1 MNAEENNSRNTC
13 SALYPRLSAFICGL
27 VVFLFLIAMPTY
39 AEASSP
45 ASKSKPAPVPKIP
58 IAPLHEAITTFVP
71 FDNAPFPFRGRIP
84 DSGKHFLDHSD
95 GGRQGHVS
103 PRDGSV
109 HWEDETFKDN
119 SVLLYLPKGFDVRR
133 PALIV
138 VFFHG
143 NGATLSRDV
152 LDRQQVAAQLA
163 ASGINAVLVAPQFAI
178 DAADS
183 SAGRFWQRGHFA
195 KFVSEAA
202 TKLAAQYG
210 DKRAADAF
218 RQSKVVLVAYSGGY
232 LPAAW
237 SLDVGKIGT
246 RLQGVV
252 LFDAMYGQIDK
263 FVSWLERARN
273 GAFFFSAYGES
284 THDEN
289 EALKEEL
296 DEANLRYKTVLP
308 KKLIPGGITFVDA
321 SSGTKHEDFV
331 TQAWTQNPL
340 TWVLSRIPGYPRT
353 AAKPAAHHPPPR

>member
-1 MNAEENNSRNTC
+1 MAT
-13 SALYPRLSAFICGL
+13 APAYAATQKA
-27 VVFLFLIAMPTY
+27 VV
-39 AEASSP
+39 
-45 ASKSKPAPVPKIP
+45 SKPATAPKIP

-103 PRDGSV
+103 SRDGSV

-119 SVLLYLPKGFDVRR
+119 RVLLYLPLGFDVRK

-163 ASGINAVLVAPQFAI
+163 ASGINAVLVAPQFAV

-195 KFVSEAA
+195 KFVAEAA

-210 DKRAADAF
+210 DRRAAAAF
-218 RQSKVVLVAYSGGY
+218 KQSKVILVAYSGGY

-237 SLDVGKIGT
+237 ALDVGKIGT

-263 FVSWLERARN
+263 FVSWLEHARST
-273 GAFFFSAYGES
+273 AFFFSAYGES

-321 SSGTKHEDFV
+321 SSGTKHEDFI

-340 TWVLSRIPGYPRT
+340 TWVLSRIPGYPRGDAGTAKT
-353 AAKPAAHHPPPR
+353 AASRHHSK

>member
-1 MNAEENNSRNTC
+1 MNTR
-13 SALYPRLSAFICGL
+13 ALATSMIQRGMLRIGLFALLAICMTSPNL
-27 VVFLFLIAMPTY
+27 VAAPT
-39 AEASSP
+39 
-45 ASKSKPAPVPKIP
+45 KPGTSPKIP
-58 IAPLHEAITTFVP
+58 IAPLHEGITAFVP
-71 FDNAPFPFRGRIP
+71 LDNAPFPFRGRIP
-84 DSGKHFLDHSD
+84 DSGKDFLDLSD
-95 GGRQGHVS
+95 GDRQGHVS

-109 HWEDETFKDN
+109 HLEDETFKDN
-119 SVLLYLPKGFDVRR
+119 RVLLYLPQGFDVRK

-195 KFVSEAA
+195 KFVTEAA

-210 DKRAADAF
+210 DRRAAAAF
-218 RQSKVVLVAYSGGY
+218 KQSKVVLVAYSGGY

-237 SLDVGKIGT
+237 ALDVGKIGT
-246 RLQGVV
+246 RLQGLV
-252 LFDAMYGQIDK
+252 LFDAMYGQLDK
-263 FVSWLERARN
+263 FASWLEHAHN
-273 GAFFFSAYGES
+273 SAFFFSAFGES

-289 EALKEEL
+289 EALKEQL
-296 DEANLRYKTVLP
+296 DEANLRYKTALP
-308 KKLIPGGITFVDA
+308 NKLLRGSISFINV
-321 SSGTKHEDFV
+321 GTDVKHEDFV

-340 TWVLSRIPGYPRT
+340 AWVLSRIPGYPRSN
-353 AAKPAAHHPPPR
+353 ANRARNGRPR